1 MKHPHFSLDWIYR
14 ITIYLYCAMTVPTP
28 NQTDFQILLAL
39 ASQERHG
46 YGIMQEIARQSG
58 QRIRVGPGTLYG
70 AIKRM
75 QAAGWIS
82 ESTAPRPDEEDARR
96 TCYYRLTPTG
106 RTAAAEAA
114 RQLADL
120 VSVAESHGLLKLKP
134 SH

>member
-1 MKHPHFSLDWIYR
+1 VTLP
-14 ITIYLYCAMTVPTP
+14 AAP
-28 NQTDFQILLAL
+28 NPTDFQILLAL
-39 ASQERHG
+39 ASQQRHG

-75 QAAGWIS
+75 QAAGWIVETAASSRS
-82 ESTAPRPDEEDARR
+82 EDDDARR

-106 RTAAAEAA
+106 RRAAAQAA

-120 VSVAESHGLLKLKP
+120 LSVAESHGLLKLKP
-134 SH
+134 AH